1 MLATLEVQMSSI
13 ESCPPCNQ
21 YCSLQHDAK
30 SYNKL
35 CRKQNVK
42 NVNEYSLKIASLT
55 MLPHL
60 YQPVSKYLNPKHMQH
75 PSACKHS

>member
-35 CRKQNVK
+35 CRKQNLK
-42 NVNEYSLKIASLT
+42 NVNEYSFEDRFFDHVASFIPT
-55 MLPHL
+55 G
-60 YQPVSKYLNPKHMQH
+60 K
-75 PSACKHS
+75 